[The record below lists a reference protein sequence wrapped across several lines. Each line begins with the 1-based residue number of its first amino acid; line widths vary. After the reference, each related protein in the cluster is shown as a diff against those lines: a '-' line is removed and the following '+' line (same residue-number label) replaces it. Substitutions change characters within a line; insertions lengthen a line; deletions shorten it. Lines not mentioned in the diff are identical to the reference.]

1 MTLTEFIKSHDKA
14 ILAIDRM
21 RNLLEDEGF
30 IGALDFVADIEN
42 HMKQAD
48 FEYLDW
54 MQYLATEEEN
64 E

>member
-1 MTLTEFIKSHDKA
+1 MGYRTSKS
-14 ILAIDRM
+14 LSNRSYSFEEW
-21 RNLLEDEGF
+21 RNLLGDEGF